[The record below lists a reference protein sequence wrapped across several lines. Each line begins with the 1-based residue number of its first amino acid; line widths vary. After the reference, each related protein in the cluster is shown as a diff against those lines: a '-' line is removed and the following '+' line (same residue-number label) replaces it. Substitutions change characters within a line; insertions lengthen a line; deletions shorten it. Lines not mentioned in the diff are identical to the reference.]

1 MTLRSRL
8 ALSGLAGIVGGA
20 ALMGG
25 ALFVLQR
32 SGLPPLVTGRG
43 TLALLGF
50 VLFFSLGEI
59 PLMIFA
65 LRRLASSA
73 GGARPAVFT
82 SAAFTFF
89 GAVYAAPF
97 LLLTGQVD
105 VSLAL
110 AGLCLV
116 RLAGALWLGLPSDD
130 GGPHPAP
137 PP

>member
-8 ALSGLAGIVGGA
+8 ALSGLAGIAGGA

-25 ALFVLQR
+25 ALFVSQR
-32 SGLPPLVTGRG
+32 SGLTPLITGRTG
-43 TLALLGF
+43 MLALLAF

-59 PLMIFA
+59 PLMIYA
-65 LRRLASSA
+65 LRRLTGSA
-73 GGARPAVFT
+73 GGARPAMLT
-82 SAAFTFF
+82 NAAFTFF

-97 LLLTGQVD
+97 LLLTGQVE

-116 RLAGALWLGLPSDD
+116 RLAGALWLGPSDL
-130 GGPHPAP
+130 
-137 PP
+137 

>member
-1 MTLRSRL
+1 MTLRSQL
-8 ALSGLAGIVGGA
+8 ALSGLAGIAGGA

-25 ALFVLQR
+25 ALFVSQR
-32 SGLPPLVTGRG
+32 SGLPPLVTGRA

-59 PLMIFA
+59 PLMIYA
-65 LRRLASSA
+65 LRRLAGSV
-73 GGARPAVFT
+73 GGARPAVLT
-82 SAAFTFF
+82 NAAFTFF

-116 RLAGALWLGLPSDD
+116 RLAGALWFGPSEDL
-130 GGPHPAP
+130 
-137 PP
+137 

>member
-1 MTLRSRL
+1 
-8 ALSGLAGIVGGA
+8 
-20 ALMGG
+20 MGG

-32 SGLPPLVTGRG
+32 SGLSPLVTGRAG

-59 PLMIFA
+59 PMMLFA
-65 LRRLASSA
+65 LRRLTASAA
-73 GGARPAVFT
+73 GVRPAIVT
-82 SAAFTFF
+82 NAAFTFF

-97 LLLTGQVD
+97 LLLTGQVE

-116 RLAGALWLGLPSDD
+116 RLAGALWLGPSEDL
-130 GGPHPAP
+130 
-137 PP
+137 

>member
-1 MTLRSRL
+1 MRLRSRL
-8 ALSGLAGIVGGA
+8 ALSGLAGIAGGA

-32 SGLPPLVTGRG
+32 SGLPPLVTGRA
-43 TLALLGF
+43 TLVLLGF

-59 PLMIFA
+59 PMMIYA
-65 LRRLASSA
+65 MRRLGSTA
-73 GGARPAVFT
+73 GGARPAVLT
-82 SAAFTFF
+82 NAAFTFF

-97 LLLTGQVD
+97 LLLTGQVE

-116 RLAGALWLGLPSDD
+116 RLAGALWLGPSEDL
-130 GGPHPAP
+130 
-137 PP
+137 

>member
-8 ALSGLAGIVGGA
+8 VLSGLAGIVGGA

-25 ALFVLQR
+25 ALFVSQR
-32 SGLPPLVTGRG
+32 SGLTPLVTGRW

-50 VLFFSLGEI
+50 VLFFSLAEI
-59 PLMIFA
+59 PMMIYA
-65 LRRLASSA
+65 LRRLTASAS
-73 GGARPAVFT
+73 GVGPAMLIN
-82 SAAFTFF
+82 AAFTFF

-97 LLLTGQVD
+97 LLLTGLVE

-116 RLAGALWLGLPSDD
+116 RLAGALWLGISEDL
-130 GGPHPAP
+130 
-137 PP
+137 

>member
-8 ALSGLAGIVGGA
+8 TLSGLAGIVGGA

-25 ALFVLQR
+25 ALFVSQR
-32 SGLPPLVTGRG
+32 SGLTPLVTGRG
-43 TLALLGF
+43 ATLALLGF

-59 PLMIFA
+59 PIMIFA
-65 LRRLASSA
+65 LRRLAGSA
-73 GGARPAVFT
+73 GGTRPAILT
-82 SAAFTFF
+82 NAAFTFF

-97 LLLTGQVD
+97 LLLTGQVE

-116 RLAGALWLGLPSDD
+116 RLAGALWLGTPPDD
-130 GGPHPAP
+130 GG
-137 PP
+137 

>member
-8 ALSGLAGIVGGA
+8 ALSGLAGIAGGA

-25 ALFVLQR
+25 ALFVSQR
-32 SGLPPLVTGRG
+32 SGLTPLVTGRG
-43 TLALLGF
+43 ATLALLGF

-59 PLMIFA
+59 PIMIFA
-65 LRRLASSA
+65 LRRLAGSA
-73 GGARPAVFT
+73 GGVRPAMLT
-82 SAAFTFF
+82 NAAFTFF

-97 LLLTGQVD
+97 LLLTGQVE

-116 RLAGALWLGLPSDD
+116 RLAVALWLGTSEDL
-130 GGPHPAP
+130 
-137 PP
+137 

>member
-1 MTLRSRL
+1 MTLRSQL

-25 ALFVLQR
+25 ALFVSQR
-32 SGLPPLVTGRG
+32 SGLTPLVTGRG

-59 PLMIFA
+59 PMMLFA
-65 LRRLASSA
+65 LRRLAASA
-73 GGARPAVFT
+73 GGARPAILT
-82 SAAFTFF
+82 NAAFTFF

-97 LLLTGQVD
+97 LLLTGQIE

-110 AGLCLV
+110 ASLCLV
-116 RLAGALWLGLPSDD
+116 RLAGAAWFVSPLGDD
-130 GGPHPAP
+130 S
-137 PP
+137 

>member
-8 ALSGLAGIVGGA
+8 ALSGLAGIAGGA

-25 ALFVLQR
+25 ALFVSQR
-32 SGLPPLVTGRG
+32 SGLSPLVTGRA

-65 LRRLASSA
+65 LRRLTASA
-73 GGARPAVFT
+73 GGTRPALVT
-82 SAAFTFF
+82 NAAFTFF
-89 GAVYAAPF
+89 SAVYAAPF
-97 LLLTGQVD
+97 LLLTGQVE

-116 RLAGALWLGLPSDD
+116 RLAGALWLGISENL
-130 GGPHPAP
+130 
-137 PP
+137 

>member
-8 ALSGLAGIVGGA
+8 ALSGLVGIAGGA

-25 ALFVLQR
+25 ALFVSQR
-32 SGLPPLVTGRG
+32 SGLTPLVTGRG

-59 PLMIFA
+59 PLMILA
-65 LRRLASSA
+65 LRRLTASAA
-73 GGARPAVFT
+73 GVRPALVT
-82 SAAFTFF
+82 NAAFTFF
-89 GAVYAAPF
+89 SAVYAAPF
-97 LLLTGQVD
+97 LLLTGQVE

-116 RLAGALWLGLPSDD
+116 RLAGALWLG
-130 GGPHPAP
+130 PAEDL
-137 PP
+137 